1 MKKPVNF
8 ETIGHEYYKFL
19 GITWQLRVDGL
30 ANIGDGD
37 FTRVWLLPDNEG
49 ERQIGRAFYFD
60 IYWDKNKC
68 EVFVPLI
75 GDGAEGPHIKD
86 YKIQSVSFKT
96 PDEFKNWISIIVE
109 DIINEFDVQIQS
121 GISKGVT
128 ALSFLVKSD
137 SSDINYS
144 VDYVNK
150 NWSCTCKGFVY
161 SKQLP
166 QTCKHIDKIKK

>member
-8 ETIGHEYYKFL
+8 ETITHQYYKFL
-19 GITWQLRVDGL
+19 GINWGIRVDGL

-37 FTRVWLLPDNEG
+37 FTRVWLLPDAEG

-60 IYWDKNKC
+60 IFWDKNKC

-75 GDGAEGPHIKD
+75 GDGVNGQHIKD

-96 PDEFKNWISIIVE
+96 PEEFKKWLGLIIEDLMNNWE
-109 DIINEFDVQIQS
+109 LNKNN
-121 GISKGVT
+121 GISNGFT
-128 ALSFLVKSD
+128 PLSFLVKSD
-137 SSDINYS
+137 SSDVEYAVEYMNS
-144 VDYVNK
+144 
-150 NWSCTCKGFVY
+150 NWSCTCKGFMY

-166 QTCKHIDKIKK
+166 QTCKHISKIKQ

>member
-19 GITWQLRVDGL
+19 GITWQLRVEGL

-37 FTRVWLLPDNEG
+37 FTRVWLLPDTIG
-49 ERQIGRAFYFD
+49 ENQLNRAFYFD

-68 EVFVPLI
+68 KVFVPLV

-86 YKIQSVSFKT
+86 FGIMTHNIKT
-96 PDEFKNWISIIVE
+96 PDEFKQFLTWMVE
-109 DIINEFDVQIQS
+109 DVINEFNIQDVS
-121 GISKGVT
+121 GISSGHSV
-128 ALSFLVKSD
+128 LSFLVKSD
-137 SSDINYS
+137 SSDKHYA

-150 NWSCTCKGFVY
+150 TWSCTCKGFVY
-161 SKQLP
+161 SKQQP